1 MTLSVYIQGGLGNQL
16 FQIFA
21 LISASLKHKIPFKIP
36 YYEQT
41 SAGLQRPTYWSNFL
55 KSLLPFTSKEIAVS
69 SRYNEQHFNYKPLPV
84 AATNVMYVGYFQSE
98 KYFVDT
104 YDQICRFIKLSESKE
119 QVREK
124 WGNSHL
130 MPGKINVSLH
140 FRLGDYK
147 NIQDCH
153 PLVTDA
159 YYIGALNHII
169 GELKTT
175 NVNIVCFYEKDDI
188 TIAKTRINEIRSH
201 FPVELT
207 FTHCDHST
215 CDWEQLVLMSL
226 CDHNII
232 ANSSFSW
239 WGAYFNHN
247 PSKIVTYPSVWF
259 GTKMAHLNTSDL
271 YPIKWVKIDC

>member
-21 LISASLKHKIPFKIP
+21 LISASLRHKIPFKIP

-41 SAGLQRPTYWSNFL
+41 AVGLQRPTYWSNFL
-55 KSLLPFTSKEIAVS
+55 KSLMPFTSREIAVS
-69 SRYNEQHFNYKPLPV
+69 TRYNEPHFNYKPLP
-84 AATNVMYVGYFQSE
+84 ASTNSVMYVGYFQSE
-98 KYFVDT
+98 KYFIET

-119 QVREK
+119 QVRDK

-130 MPGKINVSLH
+130 MPGKINISLH

-153 PLVTDA
+153 PLATDA
-159 YYIGALNHII
+159 YYIHTLQHII
-169 GELKTT
+169 SELKTNNL
-175 NVNIVCFYEKDDI
+175 NVVCFYEKADES
-188 TIAKTRINEIRSH
+188 TVFERIGRMRTH
-201 FPVELT
+201 FPVD
-207 FTHCDHST
+207 FTHASHEMA
-215 CDWEQLVLMSL
+215 DWEQVLLMSL

-247 PSKIVTYPSVWF
+247 PDKIVTYPAVWF
-259 GTKMAHLNTSDL
+259 GSKMSHLNTSDL
-271 YPIKWVKIDC
+271 CPSNWVKVEC